1 MPNPERQARR
11 GFDPRLLEGS
21 ISRSLFLL
29 AVPIMGAN
37 ILQVAYQLVDAFWVG
52 RLGASAVAAVS
63 VTMPIMFVLV
73 AAGMGFAIAGMTLIA
88 QYTGARDHDMV
99 DHVAAQTLLTI
110 LAVSL
115 ALGALGFVLAPL
127 LLKWMGV
134 SPQVYDGA
142 LSFMR
147 VIFAALPFTFIY
159 AMAQG
164 LMRGVGEVKAPL
176 YIVAATVCVN
186 FVLDPVLIFGRFGAP
201 AWGVTGAAV
210 ATLVAQAIAAAIA
223 LRLLFGGRYGIHV
236 HWRDFVP
243 DMAFVKRAFLL
254 GYPASIEQSARGL
267 GMAVLTF
274 LIVGFGTVVT
284 ASFGVAT
291 NVFNVMIIPAMG
303 FSMAT
308 STLVGQNIGAGN
320 LARAEK
326 VARLSAAI
334 TFGVLTGFGIV
345 CFLFAP
351 ALVRFFIPGD
361 PEVVR
366 QGAAYIR
373 IVAWSFGFI
382 GLQFALTGVLRAAGE
397 MIPAM
402 VIGLVSQWGLQIP
415 LAFALSQH
423 TPLGVTGVWWSTPLT
438 NVVTATIAGLWFA
451 RGSWKTRKLIA
462 RTPVQAE
469 QKEVE
474 EQAQM

>member
-1 MPNPERQARR
+1 M
-11 GFDPRLLEGS
+11 
-21 ISRSLFLL
+21 SR
-29 AVPIMGAN
+29 
-37 ILQVAYQLVDAFWVG
+37 
-52 RLGASAVAAVS
+52 
-63 VTMPIMFVLV
+63 
-73 AAGMGFAIAGMTLIA
+73 
-88 QYTGARDHDMV
+88 
-99 DHVAAQTLLTI
+99 AQTLLTI

-115 ALGALGFVLAPL
+115 VLGALGFVLAPVM
-127 LLKWMGV
+127 LKQMGV

-176 YIVAATVCVN
+176 YICRNGLRELRARSGADLRPLRRARLGRDGCRRWRRLSPRPLRPPSRSGSCSAAAT
-186 FVLDPVLIFGRFGAP
+186 
-201 AWGVTGAAV
+201 
-210 ATLVAQAIAAAIA
+210 AIHI
-223 LRLLFGGRYGIHV
+223 

-243 DMAFVKRAFLL
+243 DPAFVKRAILL
-254 GYPASIEQSARGL
+254 GYPASIEQSARGA
-267 GMAVLTF
+267 GHGGVLTF

-284 ASFGVAT
+284 ASFGVAS

-345 CFLFAP
+345 CFAFAP
-351 ALVRFFIPGD
+351 SLVRFFIPGD
-361 PEVVR
+361 AEVVR

-382 GLQFALTGVLRAAGE
+382 GLQFALTGRAARGRRDD
-397 MIPAM
+397 PRD
-402 VIGLVSQWGLQIP
+402 GDRLVSQWGLQIP
-415 LAFALSQH
+415 L
-423 TPLGVTGVWWSTPLT
+423 GVRAVPAHAARRDGDL
-438 NVVTATIAGLWFA
+438 VVPRRSPTSSPPSSPGYGSCAEAGRRA
-451 RGSWKTRKLIA
+451 G
-462 RTPVQAE
+462 
-469 QKEVE
+469 
-474 EQAQM
+474 